1 MPTYK
6 LETIGSMTVTQ
17 TLPPLRKKDA
27 FVLSNLS
34 WEQFEAIDKTF
45 SSIPNIKFR
54 YLEGD
59 LEILTISPEH
69 EYFKSTI
76 SLLLEAFFQS
86 QRIRFY
92 KWGGPSFGN
101 KTLGALSE
109 PDESYNLNSWKT
121 YPDLVI
127 EVVIS
132 SGGVNKLEGYRRMG
146 VLEVWFW
153 EDGLLQIY
161 SLQNNEYKKENQSVL
176 LPDLPVEAFCRYVTY
191 HDQYDAVE
199 EFRQI
204 LYQQD

>member
-1 MPTYK
+1 
-6 LETIGSMTVTQ
+6 MTVTQ

-59 LEILTISPEH
+59 LEIVTISPEH

-76 SLLLEAFFQS
+76 SLLLEAFFQF
-86 QRIRFY
+86 QKIRFY

-161 SLQNNEYKKENQSVL
+161 SWQNNQYKKENQSVL
-176 LPDLPVEAFCRYVTY
+176 LPDLPVEAFCRYVTD